1 MLSIKKFADAQDD
14 NNVIGSTNN
23 SNSNPEMELD
33 YNFKS
38 EKKPSPGKDYDN
50 KDGFPFHP
58 ANLHSD
64 IDNVI
69 IPDEFQ
75 YGVPEVQRKGVKNT
89 FYCSVCY
96 VELSSQETM
105 KSHSNGAKHQKKV
118 LALKRDREE
127 KIRKGLMSDQEE
139 LPGIRPIPNPESTKV
154 KIPIR
159 LQQRIRGTEEPVVG
173 LKYVKEYLTKSDPQM
188 EPHYECE
195 LCGNKGTSNSM
206 FSHLMGHKHRKEFAE
221 KKGFRHYASQVNSII
236 NC

>member
-96 VELSSQETM
+96 VELS
-105 KSHSNGAKHQKKV
+105 KSGDHEKSLQRCKASEKSSCF
-118 LALKRDREE
+118 EE
-127 KIRKGLMSDQEE
+127 R
-139 LPGIRPIPNPESTKV
+139 
-154 KIPIR
+154 
-159 LQQRIRGTEEPVVG
+159 
-173 LKYVKEYLTKSDPQM
+173 
-188 EPHYECE
+188 
-195 LCGNKGTSNSM
+195 
-206 FSHLMGHKHRKEFAE
+206 
-221 KKGFRHYASQVNSII
+221 
-236 NC
+236 